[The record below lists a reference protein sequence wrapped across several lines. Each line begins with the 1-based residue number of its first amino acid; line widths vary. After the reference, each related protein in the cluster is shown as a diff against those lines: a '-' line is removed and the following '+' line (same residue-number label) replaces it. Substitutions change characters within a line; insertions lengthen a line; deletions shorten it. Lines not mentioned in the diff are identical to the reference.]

1 MKKIGKYEIVEELGR
16 GGMGVVYRAYD
27 PTLEREVALKVIQQI
42 ALDVADT
49 KARFYRE
56 ARMAAR
62 LSHDAIAVIY
72 EIGEEA
78 GVPFIAMEYLPGR
91 DLRGVIDARE
101 PLSLDQKLDYA
112 RQVARGLQYAHAK
125 NVIHRDIKP
134 ENIKLLDD
142 GRVKI
147 IDFGIAKPYTP
158 TASPEDRSTSAVL
171 TRMGMRIGTPWYMS
185 PEQARGNPVDR
196 RTDIFSFGVVLYELL
211 TYAKPFQGDDTTV
224 LYKILHEEP
233 PPIKLEESGLADE
246 IQRILSRCLAK
257 DHEERYGDCAE
268 VLRDLVALTEGAS
281 QDPKVRALL
290 AQGIALDRAE
300 KYDEAAAKFNQI
312 LEVDPDN
319 PQARAFL
326 KRLSLRDR
334 EAFMRKVLAGD
345 IIGTVISHFQILD
358 RIGGGGMGVVYK
370 AEDMSLKRI
379 VALKFLMPDL
389 VRDPSA
395 KKRFLKEAQ
404 AASALD
410 HPNICTIHE
419 ISETSEG
426 LLFICM
432 AFYGGENLS
441 TRIAAG
447 PLEPGAAIDVVVRIG
462 RGLAKAHEY
471 GIVHR
476 DIKPANVII
485 TSEGEVKIVDFGLA
499 KLSGGTQITRVG
511 ARMGTL
517 PYMSPEQ
524 IRGNT
529 LDHRTDIW
537 SLGVLLFQTL
547 TGQLPFQREYE
558 AAMLYAIVT
567 DDPPLLTS
575 VMHGLPVELEQ
586 VISRAL
592 RKDPG
597 ERYASVQ
604 TMVQEL
610 ERVQGEIL
618 QTKELGVARAPE
630 SEALLREARDLLKH
644 GRYGEA
650 LARVERVL
658 EVAPADSR
666 ARELKEECS
675 RRLTQAEQ
683 VTVLLRQGTEFFDR
697 GKFREAR
704 DAMEG
709 VLAVEPAQPDATRI
723 LEQANE
729 GLDRREQIDKLIA
742 EAVIS
747 LKQEKPGAA
756 ASAYRRVLVL
766 DPDNRE
772 AQKGLRHL
780 EKPTAGRREGTAQP
794 GPVFPRAGTDARPS
808 PGVSRRRLWSAA
820 VLIALVAVVVL
831 VLIVLTRKPEG
842 VEAPGGASV
851 TTGAPAAAEDSEGA
865 ALAARSEMSIQEET
879 ARKAGAPTTDAA
891 GFAKAHVLQDRGDGE
906 FRAKSYG
913 AARQAFEEAGALFR
927 KSSDAAKADAAS
939 SADISELKQMIT
951 SARGEMLGEKSAAQK
966 SAGNPALLPTFN
978 DGLKSEREG
987 DRLAR
992 SSSGEDLQNARKAY
1006 LNARDLYR
1014 KSNEDAAVQAAL
1026 RTDADNAAAAMRSAR
1041 EGVSGGAEG
1050 RKANSSYRTAQE
1062 TETGARALYQSG
1074 DYAGARDA
1082 FARAGSLYKAAAR
1095 EMSSAAEKPPA
1106 AETPASP
1113 KSDAVA
1119 LAAEA
1124 GRSVRHMVDQYEA
1137 CVEKGD
1143 LAGLAALLNLSDAD
1157 RIDWSKFFDLS
1168 EQRSLTISD
1177 VEPDLSRSDPQVTF
1191 RERMS
1196 YFNTSMRQT
1205 VTPPEQKRVWLLQ
1218 AEHGAWKVTSYK

>member
-1 MKKIGKYEIVEELGR
+1 VKKIGKYEVVEELGR

-72 EIGEEA
+72 EIGEEE

-101 PLSLDQKLDYA
+101 NLSLEQKLDYA

-233 PPIKLEESGLADE
+233 PPIKLEESGLTDE

-268 VLRDLVALTEGAS
+268 VLRDLMALTEGPS
-281 QDPKVRALL
+281 QDPRVRALL

-300 KYDEAAAKFNQI
+300 KYDEAAVRFNQI
-312 LEVDPDN
+312 LEIDPDN

-345 IIGTVISHFQILD
+345 IIGTIISHFQILD

-419 ISETSEG
+419 ISETAEG
-426 LLFICM
+426 LMFICM

-447 PLEPGAAIDVVVRIG
+447 PLEPAAALDVVVRIG
-462 RGLAKAHEY
+462 RGLAKAHEH

-575 VMHGLPVELEQ
+575 VKSTLPKELEE
-586 VISRAL
+586 VITRAL
-592 RKDPG
+592 RKDPA

-604 TMVQEL
+604 TMVEAL
-610 ERVQGEIL
+610 ERIQGDVV
-618 QTKELGVARAPE
+618 QTKELGVGRTPE
-630 SEALLREARDLLKH
+630 SEALLREGRDLLKH

-650 LARVERVL
+650 LARAEKVL
-658 EVAPADSR
+658 AIAPADTR
-666 ARELKEECS
+666 ARELKEECA
-675 RRLTQAEQ
+675 RRLSQAEQ
-683 VTVLLRQGTEFFDR
+683 VTILLKQGTELFDR

-709 VLAVEPAQPDATRI
+709 VLAVEPTQADATRI

-742 EAVIS
+742 EAEVS
-747 LKQEKPGAA
+747 LKHGKPDAA
-756 ASAYRRVLVL
+756 AAAFRRVLSM
-766 DPDNRE
+766 DPENRD
-772 AQKGLRHL
+772 AQRGLR
-780 EKPTAGRREGTAQP
+780 KMDKGKTDR
-794 GPVFPRAGTDARPS
+794 PRAGIATPPPVAAPR
-808 PGVSRRRLWSAA
+808 SRRNLFLVVGGAA
-820 VLIALVAVVVL
+820 LLALAGILLVVL
-831 VLIVLTRKPEG
+831 
-842 VEAPGGASV
+842 PGR
-851 TTGAPAAAEDSEGA
+851 TPPAPAAVKTDTSAAAPPETPLTHAAPAEEHAIVPRHELETASAPAVDIAEVRKLANAARQEMLAEKNALRKKGGA
-865 ALAARSEMSIQEET
+865 ALSG
-879 ARKAGAPTTDAA
+879 KGYTDAA
-891 GFAKAHVLQDRGDGE
+891 NAEAAGDRGRASADPAQVAAAAESYHRATDGY
-906 FRAKSYG
+906 R
-913 AARQAFEEAGALFR
+913 RLNEEAGKAAGLR
-927 KSSDAAKADAAS
+927 KDADGASSLMTQAKGAVPGSDQARRASAAYRDASDAES
-939 SADISELKQMIT
+939 
-951 SARGEMLGEKSAAQK
+951 SARG
-966 SAGNPALLPTFN
+966 
-978 DGLKSEREG
+978 
-987 DRLAR
+987 
-992 SSSGEDLQNARKAY
+992 
-1006 LNARDLYR
+1006 
-1014 KSNEDAAVQAAL
+1014 
-1026 RTDADNAAAAMRSAR
+1026 
-1041 EGVSGGAEG
+1041 
-1050 RKANSSYRTAQE
+1050 
-1062 TETGARALYQSG
+1062 LYQSG
-1074 DYAGARDA
+1074 DFAGARDGFEHA
-1082 FARAGSLYKAAAR
+1082 RTLYVAAAEEVKSALAREKAAPPAVVQKPPEKKEPARAERESDLRQTLEAYK
-1095 EMSSAAEKPPA
+1095 
-1106 AETPASP
+1106 
-1113 KSDAVA
+1113 KSFEEGDA
-1119 LAAEA
+1119 
-1124 GRSVRHMVDQYEA
+1124 QT
-1137 CVEKGD
+1137 
-1143 LAGLAALLNLSDAD
+1143 LAALRNLSAEERKRSED
-1157 RIDWSKFFDLS
+1157 FFRNSDN
-1168 EQRSLTISD
+1168 RSITITQSQLL
-1177 VEPDLSRSDPQVTF
+1177 PDLAHAKAELVQKFSSGDQEQLLTMEVSLEFAGGHWTITSFSR
-1191 RERMS
+1191 
-1196 YFNTSMRQT
+1196 
-1205 VTPPEQKRVWLLQ
+1205 K
-1218 AEHGAWKVTSYK
+1218 

>member
-1 MKKIGKYEIVEELGR
+1 MKKIGKYEVVEELGR

-72 EIGEEA
+72 EIGEEE

-91 DLRGVIDARE
+91 DLRSVIDSRDT
-101 PLSLDQKLDYA
+101 LSLEQKLDYA
-112 RQVARGLQYAHAK
+112 RQVVRGLQYAHAK

-134 ENIKLLDD
+134 ENIKLLED

-224 LYKILHEEP
+224 LYKILHEDP

-246 IQRILSRCLAK
+246 LQRILLRCLAK
-257 DHEERYGDCAE
+257 DHEERYADCTE
-268 VLRDLVALTEGAS
+268 VLRDLVALTEGPS
-281 QDPKVRALL
+281 QDPRVRALL

-312 LEVDPDN
+312 LEIDPDN

-358 RIGGGGMGVVYK
+358 RIGGGGMGVVYR

-419 ISETSEG
+419 ISETVEG

-447 PLEPGAAIDVVVRIG
+447 PLEPAAAIDVVVRIG
-462 RGLAKAHEY
+462 KGLAKAHEY

-485 TSEGEVKIVDFGLA
+485 TSDGEVKIVDFGLA

-575 VMHGLPVELEQ
+575 VRSALPKELEE

-592 RKDPG
+592 RKDPA

-604 TMVQEL
+604 TLVEDL
-610 ERVQGEIL
+610 ERIQGRVV
-618 QTKELGVARAPE
+618 QTKELGVGRTAE
-630 SEALLREARDLLKH
+630 SEALMREARDLLKH
-644 GRYGEA
+644 GRYREA
-650 LARVERVL
+650 LARAEKVL
-658 EVAPADSR
+658 EVAPADTH
-666 ARELKEECS
+666 ARELKDECA
-675 RRLTQAEQ
+675 RRLSQADQ
-683 VTVLLRQGTEFFDR
+683 VTVLLKQGTEFFDR
-697 GKFREAR
+697 GKLREAR

-709 VLAVEPAQPDATRI
+709 VLAVEPAQPDATRM

-729 GLDRREQIDKLIA
+729 GLERSEQIDKLIA
-742 EAVIS
+742 EAEIL
-747 LKQEKPGAA
+747 LKHGKPEAA
-756 ASAYRRVLVL
+756 ATAFRRVLSM
-766 DPDNRE
+766 DPENRE
-772 AQKGLRHL
+772 AQKGLKKM
-780 EKPTAGRREGTAQP
+780 EKGKTDW
-794 GPVFPRAGTDARPS
+794 PRAGVKTPV
-808 PGVSRRRLWSAA
+808 PGAAPRSRRS
-820 VLIALVAVVVL
+820 L
-831 VLIVLTRKPEG
+831 VLIVAAAALLGLAAVLFVVLPGRTPPAAG
-842 VEAPGGASV
+842 VAKTDSAAPGLPAAPA
-851 TTGAPAAAEDSEGA
+851 TQRPAPEDHAPAAAQHPEPLEATAPTVDVAG
-865 ALAARSEMSIQEET
+865 LKKIVNT
-879 ARKAGAPTTDAA
+879 ARQEMLAEKSALRKMGVKAPTGA
-891 GFAKAHVLQDRGDGE
+891 GFAE
-906 FRAKSYG
+906 
-913 AARQAFEEAGALFR
+913 
-927 KSSDAAKADAAS
+927 AAKAEAEGDRGRLSQDPAVMTAAVESYHRARDGYRKVAGDAVKAEALKKDADGALGSMNQSKEAVPGADGAKKAS
-939 SADISELKQMIT
+939 PVYRQASDAET
-951 SARGEMLGEKSAAQK
+951 SARG
-966 SAGNPALLPTFN
+966 
-978 DGLKSEREG
+978 
-987 DRLAR
+987 
-992 SSSGEDLQNARKAY
+992 
-1006 LNARDLYR
+1006 
-1014 KSNEDAAVQAAL
+1014 
-1026 RTDADNAAAAMRSAR
+1026 
-1041 EGVSGGAEG
+1041 
-1050 RKANSSYRTAQE
+1050 
-1062 TETGARALYQSG
+1062 LYQSG
-1074 DYAGARDA
+1074 DYAGARDG
-1082 FARAGSLYKAAAR
+1082 FDRARTLYASAADEIRAAAHAAQPAPESKAPAKANAAAAADR
-1095 EMSSAAEKPPA
+1095 EIR
-1106 AETPASP
+1106 
-1113 KSDAVA
+1113 
-1119 LAAEA
+1119 
-1124 GRSVRHMVDQYEA
+1124 GMVDVYKSCIER
-1137 CVEKGD
+1137 GD
-1143 LAGLAALLNLSDAD
+1143 LAALSSLLNLSDAD
-1157 RIDWSKFFDLS
+1157 KVGWSKFF
-1168 EQRSLTISD
+1168 EVCEHRTVTISD
-1177 VEPDLSRSDPQVTF
+1177 VEPDLSRDDPMVSF
-1191 RERMS
+1191 KEKMS
-1196 YFNTSMRQT
+1196 YYNTSMRQT
-1205 VTPPEQKRVWLLQ
+1205 VSPPEEKRVWSLRGD
-1218 AEHGAWKVTSYK
+1218 HGVWKVTSVK

>member
-1 MKKIGKYEIVEELGR
+1 MKKIGKYEVVEELGR

-72 EIGEEA
+72 EIGEEE

-101 PLSLDQKLDYA
+101 NLSLEQKLDYA

-158 TASPEDRSTSAVL
+158 SASPEDRSTSAVL

-224 LYKILHEEP
+224 LYKILHEDP
-233 PPIKLEESGLADE
+233 PPIKLEASGLTDE

-257 DHEERYGDCAE
+257 DHEERYVDCAE
-268 VLRDLVALTEGAS
+268 VLRDLMALTEGPS
-281 QDPKVRALL
+281 QDPRVRALL
-290 AQGIALDRAE
+290 AEGIALDRAE
-300 KYDEAAAKFNQI
+300 KYDEAAARFNRI
-312 LEVDPDN
+312 LEIDPDN

-419 ISETSEG
+419 ISETAEG
-426 LLFICM
+426 LMFICM

-447 PLEPGAAIDVVVRIG
+447 PLEPAAALDVVVRIG
-462 RGLAKAHEY
+462 RGLAKAHEH

-575 VMHGLPVELEQ
+575 VRSSLPKDLEE
-586 VISRAL
+586 VVTRAL
-592 RKDPG
+592 RKDPA
-597 ERYASVQ
+597 ERYSSVQ
-604 TMVQEL
+604 IMVEEL
-610 ERVQGEIL
+610 ERIRGQSAP
-618 QTKELGVARAPE
+618 TKEPAIVQSPAME
-630 SEALLREARDLLKH
+630 EIMREARDLLTRGKY
-644 GRYGEA
+644 REA
-650 LARVERVL
+650 LERAEQVVRVVPENTQ
-658 EVAPADSR
+658 AK
-666 ARELKEECS
+666 ELLEECK
-675 RRLTQAEQ
+675 RRVDLAER
-683 VTVLLRQGTEFFDR
+683 VTVLLREGTALFDT
-697 GKFREAR
+697 GKFKEAR
-704 DAMEG
+704 NVLEG
-709 VLAVEPAQPDATRI
+709 VLSMEPAQPLATRI
-723 LEQANE
+723 IEKVSDTLERQ
-729 GLDRREQIDKLIA
+729 EQVEKLMA
-742 EAVIS
+742 EAEIS
-747 LKQEKPGAA
+747 LRHDKPDAA
-756 ASAYRRVLVL
+756 TAAYRRVLSI
-766 DPDNRE
+766 DPENKD
-772 AQKGLRHL
+772 AQKGLRRIGNL
-780 EKPTAGRREGTAQP
+780 TPEGA
-794 GPVFPRAGTDARPS
+794 GPVRPAT
-808 PGVSRRRLWSAA
+808 VSRAAPAASRRVFWSLATVA
-820 VLIALVAVVVL
+820 GVAVVA
-831 VLIVLTRKPEG
+831 IVIYLLLPRKPAAVPG
-842 VEAPGGASV
+842 PEATTETSRGAAS
-851 TTGAPAAAEDSEGA
+851 APDSEGP
-865 ALAARSEMSIQEET
+865 ALAARSEMAIQEEA
-879 ARKAGAPTTDAA
+879 ARKAGAPSSDAA
-891 GFAKAHVLQDRGDGE
+891 GFADARAAEERGE
-906 FRAKSYG
+906 NQLRAKSYG
-913 AARQAFEEAGALFR
+913 QALQSFEEAGSLFR
-927 KSSDAAKADAAS
+927 KSGDAAKSVAAA
-939 SADISELKQMIT
+939 SADIAGLREMVS
-951 SARGEMLGEKSAAQK
+951 SARQEMLAEKSAAREFSGRPVMAQEIAEAQK
-966 SAGNPALLPTFN
+966 YEHEA
-978 DGLKSEREG
+978 
-987 DRLAR
+987 DRLSR
-992 SSSGEDLQNARKAY
+992 SASQPDLQAAQKGFLA
-1006 LNARDLYR
+1006 ARDGYR
-1014 KSNEDAAVQAAL
+1014 KVNEEGARLAAL
-1026 RTDADNAAAAMRSAR
+1026 RNDAGNAAAAMKTAKQAVPGSADER
-1041 EGVSGGAEG
+1041 RASPKYQSAHDAEDA
-1050 RKANSSYRTAQE
+1050 AN
-1062 TETGARALYQSG
+1062 GLFQSG
-1074 DYAGARDA
+1074 DYVGARDGYV
-1082 FARAGSLYKAAAR
+1082 RAGHLYADAAADIR
-1095 EMSSAAEKPPA
+1095 AAAHAAQPAPGSNAPPKVDAASAAA
-1106 AETPASP
+1106 AADRE
-1113 KSDAVA
+1113 
-1119 LAAEA
+1119 
-1124 GRSVRHMVDQYEA
+1124 VRGMVDAYKSCIER
-1137 CVEKGD
+1137 GD
-1143 LAGLAALLNLSDAD
+1143 LAALSSLLNLSDAD
-1157 RIDWSKFFDLS
+1157 KVGWSKFFDVC
-1168 EQRSLTISD
+1168 ERRTVTISD
-1177 VEPDLSRSDPQVTF
+1177 VEPDLRRDDPLVSF
-1191 RERMS
+1191 KEKMS
-1196 YFNTSMRQT
+1196 YYNTSMRQT
-1205 VTPPEQKRVWLLQ
+1205 VSPPEEKRVWSLRGD
-1218 AEHGAWKVTSYK
+1218 HGVWKVTSVK

>member
-1 MKKIGKYEIVEELGR
+1 VKKIGKYEVVEELGR

-27 PTLEREVALKVIQQI
+27 PSLEREVALKIIQQI
-42 ALDVADT
+42 ALDVADV

-72 EIGEEA
+72 EIGEEE

-91 DLRGVIDARE
+91 DLRSVIDARE
-101 PLSLDQKLDYA
+101 VLSLDQKLDYA
-112 RQVARGLQYAHAK
+112 RQIVRGLQYAHAK

-134 ENIKLLDD
+134 ENIKLLED

-246 IQRILSRCLAK
+246 LQRILSRCLAK
-257 DHEERYGDCAE
+257 DHEERYADCSE
-268 VLRDLVALTEGAS
+268 VLRDLVALTEGPS
-281 QDPKVRALL
+281 QDPRVRALL
-290 AQGIALDRAE
+290 SQGIALDRAE
-300 KYDEAAAKFNQI
+300 KYDEAAAKFNQL
-312 LEVDPDN
+312 LEIDPDN

-345 IIGTVISHFQILD
+345 IIGTIISHFQILD

-419 ISETSEG
+419 ISETVEG

-441 TRIAAG
+441 ARIAGG
-447 PLEPGAAIDVVVRIG
+447 PLRPGEAVDVVVRIG
-462 RGLAKAHEY
+462 RGLAKAHEH

-476 DIKPANVII
+476 DIKPANVIL

-529 LDHRTDIW
+529 VDHRTDIW

-575 VMHGLPVELEQ
+575 VRTGLPAGLEE

-592 RKDPG
+592 RKDPA

-604 TMVQEL
+604 TMVEEL
-610 ERVQGEIL
+610 ERIQGGIVQTREP
-618 QTKELGVARAPE
+618 GVARTPE
-630 SEALLREARDLLKH
+630 SDALMREARDLLKH

-650 LARVERVL
+650 RARVDKVL
-658 EVAPADSR
+658 AVTPADAR
-666 ARELKEECS
+666 ARELREECD
-675 RRLTQAEQ
+675 RRLAQAEQ
-683 VTVLLRQGTEFFDR
+683 VTMLLRQGTELFDR
-697 GKFREAR
+697 GKLLEAR

-709 VLAVEPAQPDATRI
+709 VLAVEPAQPDATRM

-729 GLDRREQIDKLIA
+729 GLERREQIDKLVA
-742 EAVIS
+742 EAEIS
-747 LKQEKPGAA
+747 LKHGKPDAA
-756 ASAYRRVLVL
+756 ASAYRRVLSM
-766 DPDNRE
+766 DPDNRD
-772 AQKGLRHL
+772 AQRGLRKL
-780 EKPTAGRREGTAQP
+780 EKGKTDR
-794 GPVFPRAGTDARPS
+794 PRAGVATPLPASAPRKRS
-808 PGVSRRRLWSAA
+808 SILLIVSALVVIGAA
-820 VLIALVAVVVL
+820 VVLFVVL
-831 VLIVLTRKPEG
+831 PGRPA
-842 VEAPGGASV
+842 APTGTAKNDAGASASQ
-851 TTGAPAAAEDSEGA
+851 GAPVTHAAPVEEHVQAAPPKTVPAQPSAPSVDIA
-865 ALAARSEMSIQEET
+865 AL
-879 ARKAGAPTTDAA
+879 K
-891 GFAKAHVLQDRGDGE
+891 
-906 FRAKSYG
+906 KSLG
-913 AARQAFEEAGALFR
+913 AARQ
-927 KSSDAAKADAAS
+927 
-939 SADISELKQMIT
+939 
-951 SARGEMLGEKSAAQK
+951 EMLAEKSALQK
-966 SAGNPALLPTFN
+966 KGTRALTGQEYQDAARFETAGEGGRASQDPAVVAAAVESYRRARDGYRNLAEEADRALALRKDADGASAAMNQAKEALPGT
-978 DGLKSEREG
+978 DAAR
-987 DRLAR
+987 R
-992 SSSGEDLQNARKAY
+992 SSAI
-1006 LNARDLYR
+1006 YR
-1014 KSNEDAAVQAAL
+1014 EASDAEAA
-1026 RTDADNAAAAMRSAR
+1026 
-1041 EGVSGGAEG
+1041 
-1050 RKANSSYRTAQE
+1050 
-1062 TETGARALYQSG
+1062 ARALYQSG
-1074 DYAGARDA
+1074 DYAGARIGFEHARSLYGAAADDIRGA
-1082 FARAGSLYKAAAR
+1082 LAREKSAPPPAPPAKTAEKNEAARAVRESDLRQTLDTYK
-1095 EMSSAAEKPPA
+1095 
-1106 AETPASP
+1106 
-1113 KSDAVA
+1113 
-1119 LAAEA
+1119 
-1124 GRSVRHMVDQYEA
+1124 RSFE
-1137 CVEKGD
+1137 EGD
-1143 LAGLAALLNLSDAD
+1143 IQTLAALQNLSAD
-1157 RIDWSKFFDLS
+1157 ERKRSEVFFKNSDN
-1168 EQRSLTISD
+1168 RSITIVQSQLL
-1177 VEPDLSRSDPQVTF
+1177 PDLSHAKAELVQKFSSGDQ
-1191 RERMS
+1191 
-1196 YFNTSMRQT
+1196 
-1205 VTPPEQKRVWLLQ
+1205 EQSLTMEVALEYVGGRWTIASFSRK
-1218 AEHGAWKVTSYK
+1218 